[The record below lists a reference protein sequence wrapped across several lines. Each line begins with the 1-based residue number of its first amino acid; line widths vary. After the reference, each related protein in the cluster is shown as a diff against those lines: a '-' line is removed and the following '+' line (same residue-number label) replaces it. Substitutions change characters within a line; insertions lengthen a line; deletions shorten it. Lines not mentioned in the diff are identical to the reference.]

1 MNLDIRV
8 QPRPSRNA
16 IKVANERITVRVA
29 AASEGSKA
37 NVAVA
42 ALLAKRLRTPKRS
55 VQLVRGHKVRDK
67 RIRKRIRIEGISP
80 KAALGRLRAER
91 S

>member
-1 MNLDIRV
+1 MNIRV

-16 IKVANERITVRVA
+16 IKVASERITARVA
-29 AASEGSKA
+29 AAPEGDKS
-37 NVAVA
+37 NVVV
-42 ALLAKRLRTPKRS
+42 LLAKRLRTPKRS
-55 VQLVRGHKVRDK
+55 VQFVREHKVRDK

-91 S
+91 R

>member
-1 MNLDIRV
+1 MNIRV

-16 IKVANERITVRVA
+16 IEVANERITVRVA
-29 AASEGSKA
+29 AAPDGSKA
-37 NVAVA
+37 NVAVEP
-42 ALLAKRLRTPKRS
+42 LLAKRLCTPKRS
-55 VQLVRGHKVRDK
+55 VQFVRGHKVRDK

-91 S
+91 R